1 MLCKEINIYLH
12 GFFWGGQATQDDQ
25 IAVSFLLKRI
35 YTLRFWS
42 VEECLSRPRRQP
54 DVEKAFSF
62 GSERLHLEVGKA
74 LM

>member
-12 GFFWGGQATQDDQ
+12 GFFGGGQATQDDQ

-35 YTLRFWS
+35 YTLRFCK
-42 VEECLSRPRRQP
+42 ECLSRLHRQP